1 MRAYLLLLIFF
12 SAGYTV
18 AQSNGASSFQTVDY
32 RKHITYYK
40 MMGKPRQHFAGLY
53 YPNDEFKKGLIFMGD
68 DLPSDTLLMRYH
80 KLSDAIEIKS
90 GDNVFEI
97 RPTSGASEIHIGK
110 LVLVSRA
117 FEFKGVTRFGFFEL
131 LRRGQNELLA
141 KEIYKPDPGI
151 MQDAAS
157 SNQKTPIY
165 VPVGSSYLSAA
176 ESTPTGF
183 KFLAEDFEQRFYFT
197 TENAGMSEVRKLKKF
212 INLLPGHHEEL
223 LRYSKK
229 NKLKKNRE
237 GLVSL
242 VSYYDSLNK
251 Y

>member
-1 MRAYLLLLIFF
+1 M
-12 SAGYTV
+12 
-18 AQSNGASSFQTVDY
+18 DY
-32 RKHITYYK
+32 RSYLTYYK
-40 MMGKPRQHFAGLY
+40 EIGKIDQHVPGLY
-53 YPNDEFKKGLIFMGD
+53 YPDDEFKKGVILIGD
-68 DLPSDTLLMRYH
+68 DLVSDTLMMRYH
-80 KLSDAIEIKS
+80 KLNDAIEIKNK
-90 GDNVFEI
+90 DEVFDI
-97 RPTSGASEIHIGK
+97 RPTSGASEVHIGK
-110 LVLVSRA
+110 LVFVSEA
-117 FEFKGVTRFGFFEL
+117 FEFQGVTRFGFFEL
-131 LRRGQNELLA
+131 LTSGRSELLS
-141 KEIYKPDPGI
+141 KEIYKSDPGI

-165 VPVGSSYLSAA
+165 VPVGRSYLSAA
-176 ESTPTGF
+176 ENTPAGF

-197 TENAGMSEVRKLKKF
+197 TENAGMSEIRKLKKF

-229 NKLKKNRE
+229 YKLKKNRE